1 MAALLGGMGLGLVW
15 GWLIGGRHVTP
26 VHRWR
31 TLLVALGATAA
42 VGATAAAV
50 AGIPALIS
58 FAVASGAGGIAH
70 RALLRE
76 LAARRTS
83 R

>member
-15 GWLIGGRHVTP
+15 GWLIGGRRITP
-26 VHRWR
+26 AHRLR
-31 TLLVALGATAA
+31 TLLVGIGATVA
-42 VGATAAAV
+42 VGATIAAA

-58 FAVASGAGGIAH
+58 FAVASGAGAIAH

-76 LAARRTS
+76 LATRSTS